1 MFDHQ
6 FLQRMQRLPLMA
18 RQIGGGLLGLP
29 GDRVPANGAELAE
42 HRDYSPGDDYRRVD
56 WRVCARHD
64 ELLVR
69 PVRAA
74 SPPLVYLLLDG
85 SRSMA
90 LGRPPKFDAA
100 RQVAAALGYVALAG
114 LAQVGVTVFADGL
127 FDDLPPQGPNRGV
140 VALLRFLEG
149 LTPRQRGTSL
159 TEAARRFSARRQPR
173 GLLVV
178 ISDFFDPAGGEPGL
192 EILRKAGYC
201 LRIVHL
207 YDPHDAVPL
216 SPGDADLEDVE
227 TGGRWRITL
236 TGRQVAAYTEY
247 YQRLYHRLRS
257 YAAGRGIPC
266 LQLPSTLP
274 EEALTDRAVRG
285 RTAPLEATRQCAMV
299 HDDT

>member
-6 FLQRMQRLPLMA
+6 FLQRMQRLPSMA

-29 GDRVPANGAELAE
+29 GDRVPASGAELAE

-69 PVRAA
+69 PVRTA
-74 SPPLVYLLLDG
+74 SPPPVYFLLDA

-90 LGRPPKFDAA
+90 LSRPPKFDAA

-127 FDDLPPQGPNRGV
+127 FDELPPQGPNRGV
-140 VALLRFLEG
+140 VALLHFLDG
-149 LTPRQRGTSL
+149 LTPRQQGTSL
-159 TEAARRFSARRQPR
+159 TEAARRFSLRRQRR

-178 ISDFFDPAGGEPGL
+178 ISDFFDSAGGEPGL
-192 EILRKAGYC
+192 EILRRAGYC
-201 LRIVHL
+201 LRIVQL

-227 TGGRWRITL
+227 TGSRWRITL
-236 TGRQVAAYTEY
+236 TARQIAAYTEC
-247 YQRLYHRLRS
+247 YQRLHHRLRS
-257 YAAGRGIPC
+257 YAAGRRIPC
-266 LQLPSTLP
+266 LQLSATLS
-274 EEALTDRAVRG
+274 EEELTDRAVRG
-285 RTAPLEATRQCAMV
+285 RTAPLEATCQHPAV
-299 HDDT
+299 HSDT